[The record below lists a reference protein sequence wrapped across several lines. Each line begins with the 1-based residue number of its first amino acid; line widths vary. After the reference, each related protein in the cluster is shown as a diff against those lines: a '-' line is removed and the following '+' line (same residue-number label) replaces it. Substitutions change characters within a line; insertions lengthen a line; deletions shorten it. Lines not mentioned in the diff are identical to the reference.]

1 MLAKAKGMRQGREGA
16 LTQGRSF
23 DVKWLF
29 IIGIVAFLVLFE
41 VFPMVYMF
49 IKSFFSGKRLFAG
62 LLPENVRV

>member
-1 MLAKAKGMRQGREGA
+1 MLAKAKGMRGGREET

-29 IIGIVAFLVLFE
+29 IIGIVVFLVLFE

-49 IKSFFSGKRLFAG
+49 IKSFFPGKRLFAG
-62 LLPENVRV
+62 LLPEDVRV